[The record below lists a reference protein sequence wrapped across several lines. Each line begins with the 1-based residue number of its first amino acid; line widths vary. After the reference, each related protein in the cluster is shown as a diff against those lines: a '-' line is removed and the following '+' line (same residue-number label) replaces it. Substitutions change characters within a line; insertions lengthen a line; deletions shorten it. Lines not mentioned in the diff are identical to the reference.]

1 MSKRGA
7 VTNVRRIARE
17 IVKFAGD
24 HDTESIL
31 HADDPDLESML
42 HEVQSVAISLS
53 VCISELISL
62 MKRRDPEYA
71 ATVDVIESPQ
81 DDAIEPESKD
91 EKD

>member
-1 MSKRGA
+1 
-7 VTNVRRIARE
+7 
-17 IVKFAGD
+17 
-24 HDTESIL
+24 
-31 HADDPDLESML
+31 ML